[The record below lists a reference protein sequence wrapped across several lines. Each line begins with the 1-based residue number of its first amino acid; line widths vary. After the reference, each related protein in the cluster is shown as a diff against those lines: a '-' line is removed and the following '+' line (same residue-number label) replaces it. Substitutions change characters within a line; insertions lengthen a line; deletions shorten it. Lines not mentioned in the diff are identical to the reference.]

1 MEITHLIRLTTT
13 EWKLNKK
20 QNNSP
25 RSTKISSV
33 YCISVCVCAA
43 KLGLTGLLCIKLDED
58 HPDKSEKSDYVQ
70 LTDDVRG
77 SLVRKCI

>member
-33 YCISVCVCAA
+33 YCISVCVLQSWDWQVFFA
-43 KLGLTGLLCIKLDED
+43 
-58 HPDKSEKSDYVQ
+58 
-70 LTDDVRG
+70 
-77 SLVRKCI
+77 